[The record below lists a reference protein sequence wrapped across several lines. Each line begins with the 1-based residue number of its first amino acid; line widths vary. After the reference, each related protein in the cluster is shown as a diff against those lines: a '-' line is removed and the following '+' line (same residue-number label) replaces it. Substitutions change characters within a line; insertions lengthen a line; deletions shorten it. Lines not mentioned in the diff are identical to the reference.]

1 MSFLSPLFLIAIS
14 AVGLPLIIHLLNLRR
29 PQKVKFSTLSF
40 FNELQ
45 KTTIKKIRIKRYL
58 LLFLRLLAIA
68 CLALVLAR
76 PFLPPGLGSGNSQAP
91 SINAILIDNS
101 ISMGRI
107 GEQGP
112 LFEQAKQIVRSIEA
126 SSKDSDRFILQVTNG
141 EAQYS
146 TIIGHAQILRRI
158 DELELTSAGNYT
170 KDRLSGLQQV
180 LKEAPYENKRIFV
193 VSDGQVSQF
202 SGDPEIEQQEGI
214 SATFINLEQ
223 VESQNTAITAIESS
237 TNMIGA
243 GLPVD
248 LTVNVQNK
256 SKVPVANQF
265 LSIEFGGQLI
275 GQYSLSLES
284 GGSETFA
291 FEVIPDET
299 GANNGKVIIEGDE
312 FTADNEY
319 FFTIEVPQT
328 RRILWVTEERSVVEG
343 INYTEVLLQAS
354 GENDAQ
360 LSYRESG
367 TEILGTNEIG
377 QYDAIILDGLR
388 SIPEFSFSNLLDFVQ
403 GGNGIVFF
411 PSEEGDITNYNEFF
425 GQFNVG
431 RFAGISGEY
440 GSFRSIAAVNEIQ
453 EDHPVFTGLFDRD
466 EAEDLRVA
474 NPDVYYYYKL
484 QPSTSPGGFNI
495 LTLNNNDPLIREKR
509 FGDGKLIIAAIGN
522 TPGWSNFA
530 VKSLYAPF
538 YYRSVLYAASSDEG
552 GFMKH
557 ELGNEFVWTGDID
570 RETVEIEVMGET
582 VIPESRV
589 TPTGVEVTYPGE
601 GWTPGWITIMD
612 ENERHSVAV
621 NTTRGE
627 SSFIML
633 TEAEIKDKIEG
644 IAYVD
649 ATELEGEELQSEI
662 RASGFGREI
671 WSWFMLAG
679 LLLLVTESL
688 ISVFYKAETIT

>member
-1 MSFLSPLFLIAIS
+1 MSFLSPLFLIAVS
-14 AVGLPLIIHLLNLRR
+14 AVGLPLLIHLLNLRR

-45 KTTIKKIRIKRYL
+45 KTTIRKIRIKRYL
-58 LLFLRLLAIA
+58 LLLLRLLAIA

-101 ISMGRI
+101 ISMERI

-112 LFEQAKQIVRSIEA
+112 LFEQAKEIIRSIEE

-146 TIIGHAQILRRI
+146 TIIGHSQILRRV
-158 DELELTSAGNYT
+158 DELEVSKSGNYT
-170 KDRLSGLQQV
+170 RARLASLQQV
-180 LKEAPYENKRIFV
+180 LKDVPYENKRIFV
-193 VSDGQVSQF
+193 VSDGQASQF
-202 SGDPEIEQQEGI
+202 SEEFDFEEEQGV
-214 SATFINLEQ
+214 SATFINLEN
-223 VESQNTAITAIESS
+223 VETQNTAITGIESS

-243 GLPVD
+243 GLPVN
-248 LTVNVQNK
+248 VSVSVQNK
-256 SKVPVANQF
+256 SDVPVANQF
-265 LSIEFGGQLI
+265 VSVEFGEQLV
-275 GQYSLSLES
+275 GQYSLSLEADA
-284 GGSETFA
+284 SETFT
-291 FEVIPDET
+291 FEVLPTEV

-312 FTADNEY
+312 FTSDNEY
-319 FFTIEVPQT
+319 YFTIEVPET
-328 RRILWVTEERSVVEG
+328 RKILWVTEERVASEMV
-343 INYTEVLLQAS
+343 NYTEVLLQAS

-360 LSYRESG
+360 LSYQQSD

-377 QYDAIILDGLR
+377 QFEAIILDGLTT
-388 SIPEFSFSNLLDFVQ
+388 IPEFAFSNLLDFVQ
-403 GGNGIVFF
+403 AGKGIVFF
-411 PSEEGDITNYNEFF
+411 PSEEGDIMNYNEFF
-425 GQFNVG
+425 RQFNVG

-440 GSFRSIAAVNEIQ
+440 GSFQSVASVNEIQ
-453 EDHPVFTGLFDRD
+453 EDHPVFTGLFER
-466 EAEDLRVA
+466 EEQEDLRVA
-474 NPDVYYYYKL
+474 NPDVYYYFKL

-509 FGDGKLIIAAIGN
+509 FGDGRLIIAAIGN

-538 YYRSVLYAASSDEG
+538 YYRSMLYAASSDEG
-552 GFMKH
+552 GFMMH
-557 ELGNEFVWTGDID
+557 ELGDEFSWTGDID
-570 RETVEIEVMGET
+570 METVEITVGDET

-589 TPTGVEVTYPGE
+589 TASGVEITYPGE
-601 GWTPGWITIMD
+601 DWSPGWITISD
-612 ENERHSVAV
+612 EDERHSVAV
-621 NTTRGE
+621 NMSREE
-627 SSFIML
+627 SSFL
-633 TEAEIKDKIEG
+633 TLSESEMQQKIDG

-649 ATELEGEELQSEI
+649 ASELAGEELQSEI

-688 ISVFYKAETIT
+688 VSVFYKAETIT